1 MSTGRLGAGDTAI
14 QPTIFDAKGDL
25 LTATAGDTPAR
36 LAVGNNG
43 ETLVADSSTSTG
55 LRWQPNQAA
64 GRNAAINGGQDI
76 WQRGT
81 SFTTTAAYVYCSDR
95 WYYSRSAGNTTVSR
109 QTDAPTGFNYSIRLA
124 RNSGDTN
131 TSIFTLH
138 TALETAE
145 SLRFAGQ
152 TVTFSFWAKAGA
164 NYTAGAI
171 PTYIN
176 TGTGTDQAASG
187 QNAGTWTGFT
197 SPVNGST
204 FTPTTSWVRYSFTAT
219 IGSTATQIGFGFL
232 TNSFSGTAGANDWVQ
247 FTGFQ
252 FELGSVATT
261 FTRSGGTLAGELAAC
276 QRYYFRTTAGSNE
289 TIINCAF
296 AGSTTTGQGQIQ
308 FPVPMRV
315 APTSLDS
322 ATVKFSNYAGSSF
335 NMTSVLYNQ
344 ASTVG
349 AQVYGTISGATAGH
363 VGTIL
368 GQTTGSYIGLS
379 AEL

>member
-36 LAVGNNG
+36 IAVGNNG
-43 ETLVADSSTSTG
+43 ETLVADSSATTG
-55 LRWQPNQAA
+55 LRWTATPSASNPLV
-64 GRNAAINGGQDI
+64 NAAFDI

-81 SFTTTAAYVYCSDR
+81 SIAGTGAVLYTADR
-95 WYYSRSAGNTTVSR
+95 WSTNATSSFTVSR
-109 QTDAPTGFNYSIRLA
+109 QTTGDTTNLPNIQYCARFA
-124 RNSGDTN
+124 RNSGQTTT
-131 TSIFTLH
+131 TSYSFIQSM
-138 TALETAE
+138 E
-145 SLRFAGQ
+145 SGNSIPYAGK
-152 TVTFSFWAKAGA
+152 TVTMSFYARKGA
-164 NYTAGAI
+164 NFSMASDNLIVYLIG
-171 PTYIN
+171 
-176 TGTGTDQAASG
+176 GTGTDQNYQTSYTGATFPINN
-187 QNAGTWTGFT
+187 QTPTLTTTWQRFSFTGN
-197 SPVNGST
+197 VGST
-204 FTPTTSWVRYSFTAT
+204 VTELTAYFQYQ
-219 IGSTATQIGFGFL
+219 GV
-232 TNSFSGTAGANDWVQ
+232 GTAGAADYFEITGVQ
-247 FTGFQ
+247 IDV
-252 FELGSVATT
+252 GSVALP
-261 FTRSGGTLAGELAAC
+261 FRRSGGTLAGELAAC